1 MCGGEWWAAV
11 SFFFVRVL
19 DDGVFFCFFSG
30 RGRSGVNAAAIS
42 KAVPYF
48 FCYVAKIRNSLSLV
62 IPAVA
67 DTQQTLVE
75 RNTILGTCRLF
86 A

>member
-30 RGRSGVNAAAIS
+30 RGRSGVKTYSNDFERGGS
-42 KAVPYF
+42 PYF
-48 FCYVAKIRNSLSLV
+48 FGAVVKIRNSNSLV
-62 IPAVA
+62 NMSTDGIFLQCFV
-67 DTQQTLVE
+67 
-75 RNTILGTCRLF
+75 F
-86 A
+86 

>member
-30 RGRSGVNAAAIS
+30 RGRSGVAATS
-42 KAVPYF
+42 KGVPIF
-48 FCYVAKIRNSLSLV
+48 LASSKLETRIRNSQV
-62 IPAVA
+62 NER
-67 DTQQTLVE
+67 DTG
-75 RNTILGTCRLF
+75 NTKYV
-86 A
+86 